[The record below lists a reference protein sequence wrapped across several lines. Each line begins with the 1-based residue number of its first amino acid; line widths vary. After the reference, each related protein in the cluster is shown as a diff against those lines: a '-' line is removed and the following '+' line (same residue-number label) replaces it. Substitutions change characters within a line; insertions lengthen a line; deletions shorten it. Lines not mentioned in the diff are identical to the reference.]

1 MSKVRLR
8 FGNVGHGKFNFS
20 PFPHVCT
27 AFHQHLMTV
36 QDGLTQLVAA
46 AGSVT
51 GRHYEEAG
59 KSRDSRILVEG
70 VLKNAPSCT
79 AKQSY

>member
-1 MSKVRLR
+1 
-8 FGNVGHGKFNFS
+8 
-20 PFPHVCT
+20 
-27 AFHQHLMTV
+27 MTV

-59 KSRDSRILVEG
+59 KSRDCRILVEG

-79 AKQSY
+79 AKQSYWTNRPYLCVYTKNIVIIEASDKNKVKN